1 MINQGNPVVSAGSS
15 CEPAVPYIVLH
26 SPVIRSSADQEN
38 ATGLSKSDP
47 ANFQEIHVRIQSWN
61 TETAIE
67 AIEDVD
73 QDQDVK
79 LVCVSPLIEMEKES
93 SCHCLKIMK

>member
-1 MINQGNPVVSAGSS
+1 MTSQGNPVVPSDSS
-15 CEPAVPYIVLH
+15 YEPVVLYIVLH

-38 ATGLSKSDP
+38 ATGLPKSDH
-47 ANFQEIHVRIQSWN
+47 ANFQEIHVRNQSWN
-61 TETAIE
+61 PDTAIE

-79 LVCVSPLIEMEKES
+79 LFCVSPLIEMEKES